1 MSKGFNDTDMID
13 VMDRYQ
19 LKPLINF
26 IATHET
32 GIADYVNIKNKSKI
46 IDKGIDMAYDY
57 VLSDKYSLK
66 DLVK

>member
-1 MSKGFNDTDMID
+1 
-13 VMDRYQ
+13 MDRDQ

-57 VLSDKYSLK
+57 VLSDEYSLK